1 MPSGDDRPTV
11 TSPVPRA
18 VWESV
23 LRSDRNAVVTQSLEW
38 RDAVFASG
46 RYRDVS
52 VLYEFPSGR
61 QVVLPMATHRLSPG
75 NTSIAS
81 WPRAWGLGGP
91 ITSGGRITSAEAAA
105 VLSDVARRGRLAAA
119 IRLRHDADEAW
130 LQEAGQFRVEESG
143 RYVLDL
149 AGGPG
154 QQPAH
159 ELLAGDVEVDR
170 TGRLLSV
177 FFELYEKT
185 VPRWTSIQHEPLWL
199 TRARANWINPTS
211 RHHLALVATH
221 FGKGCATW
229 VARSKGRPV
238 AAIVVLSS
246 GAYAQYWWGA
256 MDKEGA
262 NPVRANEWLH
272 RLVIEEACRDGCRFY
287 DMGGAWPGSA
297 LAAFK
302 EKLGATL
309 HFTHFLLAAHPAI
322 ESGRRLSRALV
333 QKMTGGDGS
342 SH

>member
-1 MPSGDDRPTV
+1 
-11 TSPVPRA
+11 
-18 VWESV
+18 
-23 LRSDRNAVVTQSLEW
+23 
-38 RDAVFASG
+38 
-46 RYRDVS
+46 
-52 VLYEFPSGR
+52 
-61 QVVLPMATHRLSPG
+61 MAKHRLAPS

-81 WPRAWGLGGP
+81 WPRVWGVGGP
-91 ITSGGRITSAEAAA
+91 ISSEGRITSTEAAA

-130 LQEAGQFRVEESG
+130 LQAAGRFQVEESG

-149 AGGPG
+149 SGGFDDVWQNKFRG
-154 QQPAH
+154 TARTAMRKA
-159 ELLAGDVEVDR
+159 ERSDLEVEVDR
-170 TGRLLSV
+170 TGRLLDV

-185 VPRWTSIQHEPLWL
+185 VPRWTSIRHEPLWL

-211 RHHLALVATH
+211 RHHLALVASH

-238 AAIVVLSS
+238 AAVVVLSS
-246 GAYAQYWWGA
+246 GAYVQYRWGA

-272 RLVIEEACRDGCRFY
+272 RLVIEEACRDGYRFY

-309 HFTHFLLAAHPAI
+309 HFTHFLLATHPAV
-322 ESGRRLSRALV
+322 ESGRQLSRALV